1 MGESRARPAKKGD
14 THAAGRSIAPKT
26 HFALAREKK
35 SMFIHMR
42 SIILRTA
49 AHPAQDRLCWGLK
62 GQLTED
68 PVSLLPLRS
77 ALLGPSHTH
86 LSFRTLSP
94 RRFHS
99 EAWRRG
105 LDTCFPPELLGD
117 AGLSVWRLSSKL

>member
-14 THAAGRSIAPKT
+14 THAAGRLIAPKT

-49 AHPAQDRLCWGLK
+49 AHPTQDRLCWGLK
-62 GQLTED
+62 GQLPQD
-68 PVSLLPLRS
+68 RISLLPLRS

-86 LSFRTLSP
+86 PSFRTLSQ
-94 RRFHS
+94 RRFQP
-99 EAWRRG
+99 EAWRSG
-105 LDTCFPPELLGD
+105 LDTCFSPKFLGD
-117 AGLSVWRLSSKL
+117 VQTVGLEVE